1 MRRAGGSLS
10 EPTTPPRDPARA
22 RGSTEIQPLRGF
34 EDVAPHVLH
43 GPSGF
48 RIWFTEPL
56 GILTQIGTQTRADE
70 HMGAVL
76 TGPVT
81 QRLLALRR
89 GPDEKLHFTHE
100 WSRLESYTTQL
111 RADLTKWG
119 VGLRGDIAKLTVVLA
134 PSTTTIVRMG
144 IDVAAV
150 GLRIAGINLDVSYD
164 FRDVQRKLDLRPH
177 RDVTGTVLVD

>member
-1 MRRAGGSLS
+1 MN
-10 EPTTPPRDPARA
+10 EPTTPTRPVGRP
-22 RGSTEIQPLRGF
+22 RGSSDVQYPRGF

-56 GILTQIGTQTRADE
+56 GILTQLGNQTRADE
-70 HMGAVL
+70 RMGAVL
-76 TGPVT
+76 IGPVT
-81 QRLLALRR
+81 QRLLALPR

-100 WSRLESYTTQL
+100 WSSLESYTTQV

-119 VGLRGDIAKLTVVLA
+119 VGLRNDIARLTVVLSPA
-134 PSTTTIVRMG
+134 TSTIVRMG

-164 FRDVQRKLDLRPH
+164 FVEVQRKLSLRPH
-177 RDVTGTVLVD
+177 RDVSGTVLVD